1 MAKTN
6 KEIIAFEIRINGID
20 VQVRNLGDIK
30 KAIQDITKERDK
42 LSRDGGLDLTDA
54 DDIKRFN
61 EINNSLSKLKATQ
74 SEINK
79 GVQEQAKMLAL
90 AQRNA
95 DGLTGSY
102 NDLRNQTSLLSKVAR
117 DLSRDLPDEEW
128 IKLRNS
134 ISAVIPEI
142 KEMTVEDL
150 RAGNALETLKT
161 KIAAN
166 NVELRNFDREI
177 SGNNTLV
184 GEYTRGI
191 ADFFKQFGGDKIL
204 VGKLDE
210 LKKKEQELTE
220 QAKLMVAEL
229 LKANKGTAEFEKL
242 EASIN
247 DVQKELTQTT
257 EQLKNVEGA
266 LGKTSIKGQL
276 LQGVFTGMST
286 ALASFGLTSVIDG
299 LRMFAQLQVDVDR
312 NLAAVAKTTKLTKTE
327 VRELNSELAKLDTG
341 SAQTELQDIAIVA
354 GKMGITGK
362 QNILDFVAAADKINI
377 ALGRELGA
385 NIEDSIG
392 EIAKIIEIFK
402 LTDNYTLPDAI
413 ERVGSVINKLSDD
426 STASANQ
433 IVDFTKRLAGV
444 APQAGISATEILGL
458 GTALVELG
466 QNTEVGASAVQQ
478 LILSMGKDIPKF
490 ADIAGVSVT
499 EFSKL
504 LKEDANEAFLKM
516 IENAKSSKAGLEG
529 LAETFELVGAD
540 GVRAG
545 AVLGALSENIDLVR
559 KRQGEANKEF
569 EVNLSLS
576 NEVASQNDTLGVSLT
591 KLGKTLQQFAISNGF
606 TDTLKG
612 FVTWINNAIKAEN
625 DYVDNREKV
634 NRKMEEIGGKNKDS
648 RFFGQDPFTA
658 ALGFGIEKLTGK
670 DITNSAGGLIAV
682 NKEIEKILSNL
693 NKAKSN
699 DAFSDLISQ
708 LKYYQY
714 QVKQGNVEDVRS
726 KTDIAAAVSF
736 IQEGI
741 TAVVAQQTEWTNGI
755 VKTAEERTKEL
766 KRLENETATER
777 VIREQE
783 TKEREKEEA
792 KRTATLKKENAAREA
807 EIKRS
812 AGETGSLGQF
822 KAQISQLETELSKTA
837 SKERQVKIILDL
849 ILLNEQLTEA
859 EQALNELRASYERK
873 PISVSP
879 LPTKSDLDSS
889 IALFL
894 NTFADLKP
902 TKLKLIDL
910 DESLIRE
917 TVGKTAAE
925 AVKIIEG
932 EITNLQKTIKD
943 NKSNPLFD
951 AETAMAALNRLKE
964 ELSVVQLL
972 SVDLFKLPDDTLDL
986 LETDIRQKLSEL
998 KARLALE
1005 DDEQLKLNIQANIDE
1020 LTEKLKEISLEGLQR
1035 DVDKVTFALGA
1046 SSQAVASLGTLFKEG
1061 SKQAN
1066 IFAEASKK
1074 LAAAQNIAAQ
1084 SSLILGIAKAA
1095 SKGVFGIAEMF
1106 ALLAAFAS
1114 ALASAKALVFG
1125 EGGDLE
1131 SGDRHLLPA
1140 RGKGMIR
1147 GNKTHAS
1154 GNDIRARYKGRNI
1167 RLESGEALVDLVNA
1181 DGSVSKY
1188 AISKRTM
1195 ADPVLQH
1202 LLNAANYTINT
1213 RRNGGIG
1220 GGTNTFANGGE
1231 ITPNFGTAIQQT
1243 IVGQGVTPEQVQEMI
1258 NAQLSK
1264 VVVVNN
1270 VVEAERTLNKY
1281 KVNANAFAG

>member
-42 LSRDGGLDLTDA
+42 LSKDGGLDLTDA

-79 GVQEQAKMLAL
+79 GITEQAKLLVL

-95 DGLTGSY
+95 EGLTGSY

-204 VGKLDE
+204 TGKLDE

-229 LKANKGTAEFEKL
+229 LKTSKGTAEFEKL

-257 EQLKNVEGA
+257 GQLKNVEGA

-276 LQGVFTGMST
+276 LQGVFTGMAT
-286 ALASFGLTSVIDG
+286 ALATFGLTSIIDG
-299 LRMFAQLQVDVDR
+299 LRMFTKLQVDTDR

-426 STASANQ
+426 STASADQ

-466 QNTEVGASAVQQ
+466 QSTEVGASAVQQ

-576 NEVASQNDTLGVSLT
+576 NEVSAQNDTLGVSFS
-591 KLGKTLQQFAISNGF
+591 KLGKTLQQFATSSGF
-606 TDTLKG
+606 TDALKDM
-612 FVTWINNAIKAEN
+612 VTWTNNVIKAHS
-625 DYVDNREKV
+625 DYTDSFEKMNNKIIEV
-634 NRKMEEIGGKNKDS
+634 GGKSKAS
-648 RFFGQDPFTA
+648 RLGRFDGGILGAIVGQENLSPV
-658 ALGFGIEKLTGK
+658 K
-670 DITNSAGGLIAV
+670 NLIDV
-682 NKEIEKILSNL
+682 NKEIDKIIENL
-693 NKAKSN
+693 NQVKDNEGFQKLIDQLRDYRKQVEAGKVANIKSN
-699 DAFSDLISQ
+699 
-708 LKYYQY
+708 
-714 QVKQGNVEDVRS
+714 V
-726 KTDIAAAVSF
+726 DIAASASF
-736 IQEGI
+736 IENAVA
-741 TAVVAQQTEWTNGI
+741 AVVAQQTEWTNSI
-755 VKTAEERTKEL
+755 VKTAEERAKEL

-777 VIREQE
+777 AIREQE

-822 KAQISQLETELSKTA
+822 KAQISELETELSKTA

-859 EQALNELRASYERK
+859 EGALNELRASYERK

-917 TVGKTAAE
+917 TIGKTAAE
-925 AVKIIEG
+925 AAKIIEG

-943 NKSNPLFD
+943 NKDNPLFD
-951 AETAMAALNRLKE
+951 AETAVSALNRLKE

-972 SVDLFKLPDDTLDL
+972 SADLFKLPDDTLDL

-998 KARLALE
+998 KARLALQ
-1005 DDEQLKLNIQANIDE
+1005 DDEQLKLNIQANVDE

-1131 SGDRHLLPA
+1131 SGDKHLLPA

-1154 GNDIRARYKGRNI
+1154 GNDIRARYRGRNI

-1181 DGSVSKY
+1181 DGSISKY

-1195 ADPVLQH
+1195 ADPVLGH
-1202 LLNAANYTINT
+1202 LLSAANYTINT

-1243 IVGQGVTPEQVQEMI
+1243 VVGQGVTPEQVQEMI

-1270 VVEAERTLNKY
+1270 VVEAERVLSKH
-1281 KVNANAFAG
+1281 KINANIFAG